1 MMKLFKKL
9 LAVAMVAVL
18 ALTVLTGCDTGTN
31 ATPSNN
37 TEFRYWQ
44 NFNNGA
50 MNYYKDKGVVLNQ
63 VDWSEEYSKVTYQ
76 KLSVWM
82 DRYVNDKIKYDDDY
96 QKAIDDIENKSK
108 AANNVKSIKF
118 VVSEAANKEPDYS
131 QLYKLDKFLDADYVG
146 IARIS
151 DPDDSNKV
159 YTMFEIFEKIV

>member
-1 MMKLFKKL
+1 
-9 LAVAMVAVL
+9 MVAVL
-18 ALTVLTGCDTGTN
+18 ALTVLTGCDAGAN

-82 DRYVNDKIKYDDDY
+82 DRNVNDKIKNDDDY
-96 QKAIDDIENKSK
+96 Q
-108 AANNVKSIKF
+108 
-118 VVSEAANKEPDYS
+118 
-131 QLYKLDKFLDADYVG
+131 
-146 IARIS
+146 
-151 DPDDSNKV
+151 
-159 YTMFEIFEKIV
+159 

>member
-18 ALTVLTGCDTGTN
+18 ALTVLTGCDAGTN

-63 VDWSEEYSKVTYQ
+63 VNWSEEYSKVTNQ

-82 DRYVNDKIKYDDDY
+82 DRYVNDKIKND
-96 QKAIDDIENKSK
+96 ENKSK

>member
-1 MMKLFKKL
+1 MKLFKKL

-18 ALTVLTGCDTGTN
+18 ALTVLTGCDAGTN

-82 DRYVNDKIKYDDDY
+82 DRNVINDKITNDDDY

-118 VVSEAANKEPDYS
+118 VVSEVAKEPDYS